1 MAVALKVGVGDLLAE
16 FLAHALV
23 FLCPR
28 KPARAING
36 MNESSVLHIEDLDAG
51 DDLLVLVQPD
61 LHSASS
67 SFLSA
72 SFSR

>member
-23 FLCPR
+23 FLRPL
-28 KPARAING
+28 KPSFAVAAG
-36 MNESSVLHIEDLDAG
+36 ALEPLLDAG
-51 DDLLVLVQPD
+51 DDLLVFVQPD

>member
-1 MAVALKVGVGDLLAE
+1 MAVALKVGVFDLLAE

-23 FLCPR
+23 FLCAGE
-28 KPARAING
+28 PARAVAAG
-36 MNESSVLHIEDLDAG
+36 ALETLLDAG
-51 DDLLVLVQPD
+51 DDFLVFVQPY